1 MALWEQ
7 EKKEAKASKTS
18 ADSFLN
24 DPNSVK
30 ILSHMPANV
39 YKINFKK
46 GDIVTIDDV
55 LIILEAMKM
64 EIPIKIKDKKA
75 GEGAKYE
82 ILETIINEGDI
93 VNPGDLLTVLKRL
106 D

>member
-1 MALWEQ
+1 M
-7 EKKEAKASKTS
+7 SIRSTS
-18 ADSFLN
+18 RKVISLPLMMFR
-24 DPNSVK
+24 
-30 ILSHMPANV
+30 
-39 YKINFKK
+39 
-46 GDIVTIDDV
+46 
-55 LIILEAMKM
+55 ILEAMKM